1 MSHGSLQLDYEP
13 SPGVS
18 PLRELLSLALPTV
31 AQMASYT
38 LMQFIDTWM
47 LSWLGPVAPAAASNG
62 GMLAFSFISF
72 GMGLLFIVNALASQ
86 DYGAGKFLHCGRHLW
101 QGVWF
106 AVAYSIVIAPFVLC
120 GPWIM
125 GLFRHES
132 DVTAM
137 ETIYFQIT
145 LGTALI
151 KLIQTSFSQ
160 FLLATNR
167 PNIVMGAAVTG
178 VAVNALFAYM
188 LIWGRLGF
196 AQYGIAGAG
205 WAQAIGVGTEC
216 VILICVA
223 FAGSNRAKFGTT
235 DFRLRWAEFKKLVTV
250 GFGTGVQFVVDVL
263 AWSMFMMVVIG
274 QFGEHAMAANAFMF
288 RYLILSFMP
297 ALGISQAVT
306 ALVGRYVGMG
316 KPDVAMKR
324 ADLGFSVTMVYLGVC
339 AVVYVLGRHSLIHF
353 FANDEDVI
361 RIGAMLMVFAAF
373 YQFFDGMFIVYNG
386 ALRGVGDTFVP
397 AAMTAGLCWGFNV
410 CVGFAVGRFF
420 PQWGVAGPWTI
431 ATIYGVVLGLFMRY
445 RFKKGGWIS
454 KTNQPTPALGS
465 NNCEDSAK
473 LAGLGVGD
481 AL

>member
-1 MSHGSLQLDYEP
+1 MSHGSPKTPLPL

-18 PLRELLSLALPTV
+18 PLREVLSLALPTV

-86 DYGAGKFLHCGRHLW
+86 DYGAGKFSNCGRHLW

-106 AVAYSIVIAPFVLC
+106 AIAYSIVIAPFVLG
-120 GPWIM
+120 GPAIM
-125 GLFRHES
+125 SLFHHEA

-145 LGTALI
+145 LGTAFI
-151 KLIQTSFSQ
+151 KLIQTAFSQ

-167 PNIVMGAAVTG
+167 PNIVMAAAFTGVSVNAGAAYV
-178 VAVNALFAYM
+178 
-188 LIWGRLGF
+188 LIWGRLGI

-235 DFRLRWAEFKKLVTV
+235 DFRLRWAELKTLVTV

-316 KPDVAMKR
+316 KPDIAMKR
-324 ADLGFSVTMVYLGVC
+324 ADLGFSVTMVYLGAC
-339 AVVYVLGRHSLIHF
+339 ALLYIVGRRELIHF
-353 FANDEDVI
+353 FADDAEVI
-361 RIGAMLMVFAAF
+361 RIGAVLMVFAAF

-397 AAMTAGLCWGFNV
+397 ACMTAGLCWGLNV
-410 CVGFAVGRFF
+410 VGGYCVGRFY
-420 PQWGVAGPWTI
+420 PQFGVAGPWTI
-431 ATIYGVVLGLFMRY
+431 ATIYGVCLGLFMRS
-445 RFKKGGWIS
+445 RFKNGRWIG
-454 KTNQPTPALGS
+454 KTLEAARSADS
-465 NNCEDSAK
+465 NNREDSAK